1 MRDRVHSSQRGLL
14 RSHDVQAG
22 GQYARRAV
30 PPLRARDWMGPDMP
44 GLTGTVRRSTIAC
57 SRALAVTRAAFAGLE
72 EDRGRRSILRDVHPG
87 RASTGPSISSA
98 ASGATAEAPAP
109 SSTAG
114 AVGGTTAVRR
124 PPAGRAQG
132 RGPTSRCARRAR
144 WTSPAYRRT
153 LLLRARGRAAR
164 LRCREHRTLRART
177 ASLLPRL
184 RPSPLLVHASWCRL
198 GTPLPI
204 DPGKHVVVVRAP
216 GRQGSDGAGPGL
228 PPAARKV
235 VGQWERMRAGALA
248 ALRARRR
255 RDRGRQEQRGALQ
268 QRARGESLPV
278 MTWRRA
284 PWPS

>member
-1 MRDRVHSSQRGLL
+1 
-14 RSHDVQAG
+14 
-22 GQYARRAV
+22 
-30 PPLRARDWMGPDMP
+30 MGPDMP

-72 EDRGRRSILRDVHPG
+72 EDRGRRSILRDVHSG

-114 AVGGTTAVRR
+114 AVSGTTAA
-124 PPAGRAQG
+124 PAAPCRGRAQG

-153 LLLRARGRAAR
+153 LLLRARGRATR
-164 LRCREHRTLRART
+164 LQSRHVPCREHRTLRART

-184 RPSPLLVHASWCRL
+184 APRPCSFMRRGADWARRCQSTRASTWSWCAR
-198 GTPLPI
+198 
-204 DPGKHVVVVRAP
+204 PG
-216 GRQGSDGAGPGL
+216 GRGSDGAGARA